1 MLRGEQSSPAP
12 HAKVLRMKG
21 VRTGTPFVLLGLAL
35 ALMLVMSRSYL
46 IQSDEGH
53 ILSGA
58 WQMWN
63 GKKMYDEFQHY
74 FGPGSSYAVYIT
86 WALTGGPS
94 FLSARVLSLLLS
106 FSSVIALYLILSRRG
121 VRGLGLA
128 VALAAWIFAAAQYPP
143 INHNSFSSFAAAWL
157 LFLLLRAQDRDAQG
171 AGRFVDHFLVG
182 IGAGVVMLFL
192 HTKGL
197 FLLGA
202 LSAFTMIAVGG
213 WRGVRAAAAIAAGGL
228 CIVLPILLVWRPS
241 VLIREWF
248 LVPMAGDYLGHTGA
262 SRPLA
267 IACLV
272 VTAAITAIA
281 LRLRDRQLIAIAIF
295 QAALI
300 GSVLYNV
307 DVPHVGINAFPLVV
321 FVPLALQRYAASKRS
336 AGAPP
341 PAEKFSATATMAIV
355 VAMVGVL
362 IATPVGRAS
371 FKGSTLYVDFIRRVP
386 RNIFPQPKVVA
397 AHAVYVGPFMPGL
410 YFLLGKKNP
419 FFVSETIVCG
429 PDCLRRLRGEIEQ
442 VKPEIAFLNYE
453 MARHMRYDANNPVDT
468 YFRDRYVRCPDNA
481 DFEGLIIRAI
491 DPSWC
496 P

>member
-1 MLRGEQSSPAP
+1 
-12 HAKVLRMKG
+12 
-21 VRTGTPFVLLGLAL
+21 
-35 ALMLVMSRSYL
+35 
-46 IQSDEGH
+46 
-53 ILSGA
+53 
-58 WQMWN
+58 MWN

-74 FGPGSSYAVYIT
+74 FGPGSSYAVCIT

-94 FLSARVLSLLLS
+94 FFSARVLSLLLS
-106 FSSVIALYLILSRRG
+106 FSSVIAVYLILSRRG

-157 LFLLLRAQDRDAQG
+157 LLLVLRAQDRDAQG
-171 AGRFVDHFLVG
+171 IGYVVDHLVVG
-182 IGAGVVMLFL
+182 LGAGVVTLFL
-192 HTKGL
+192 HTKGM
-197 FLLGA
+197 FLLAA
-202 LSAFTMIAVGG
+202 LSAFTLFAVGG
-213 WRGVRAAAAIAAGGL
+213 WRGLRAAITVAIGGV
-228 CIVLPILLVWRPS
+228 CIIAPLLLVWRPS

-248 LVPMAGDYLGHTGA
+248 LVPMAGDYLGHTSA

-267 IACLV
+267 IACV
-272 VTAAITAIA
+272 AVTAAITAIA
-281 LRLRDRQLIAIAIF
+281 FRLRDRQLIAVAVF
-295 QAALI
+295 QGALI
-300 GSVLYNV
+300 GSALYNV
-307 DVPHVGINAFPLVV
+307 DVPHVGINSFPLVV
-321 FVPLALQRYAASKRS
+321 FVPLALQRYAASRRPPD
-336 AGAPP
+336 AAPLP
-341 PAEKFSATATMAIV
+341 EKFSATATMAIV

-397 AHAVYVGPFMPGL
+397 AHAIYIGPFMPVL

-429 PDCLRRLRGEIEQ
+429 PDCLRRLRAEIEQ

-491 DPSWC
+491 DPGWC